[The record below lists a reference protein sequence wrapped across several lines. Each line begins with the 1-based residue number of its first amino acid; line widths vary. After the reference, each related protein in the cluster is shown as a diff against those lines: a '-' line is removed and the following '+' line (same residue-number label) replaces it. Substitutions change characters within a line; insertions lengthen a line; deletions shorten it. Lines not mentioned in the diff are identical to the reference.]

1 MLILAGAVLLG
12 TLALRA
18 VHPLV
23 SFLEAAVIAALARPA
38 VVRLGRRIPQWLAV
52 LALTGVALL
61 VLVALGA
68 LGFGE
73 LRSETSRFAEQAPR
87 AAADLETRGPFG
99 GLLRDIRFSDQVGTT
114 SAQIARAFD
123 LSGSDLPGLATAVG
137 GRLSSA
143 FIVWVLAVMLV
154 FAGPAMV
161 DGGIGLLGP
170 RSGPIARRVLPD
182 AYRNTLRYLGYTSLR
197 ALTVGTIVT
206 VTALALG
213 LDMPALLGVVA
224 ALLAYAPRL
233 GIAAGFLP
241 VALLAAVDGSAAP
254 VAIVALALALQ
265 AIDVV
270 VVQPRIDARSVRVG
284 LLVTLVSILLGAG
297 LYGVVG
303 VFVGLTLGCLLVAT
317 LVQVDAVQDAAA

>member
-1 MLILAGAVLLG
+1 L
-12 TLALRA
+12 
-18 VHPLV
+18 
-23 SFLEAAVIAALARPA
+23 
-38 VVRLGRRIPQWLAV
+38 
-52 LALTGVALL
+52 
-61 VLVALGA
+61 
-68 LGFGE
+68 
-73 LRSETSRFAEQAPR
+73 
-87 AAADLETRGPFG
+87 
-99 GLLRDIRFSDQVGTT
+99 
-114 SAQIARAFD
+114 
-123 LSGSDLPGLATAVG
+123 
-137 GRLSSA
+137 
-143 FIVWVLAVMLV
+143 
-154 FAGPAMV
+154 
-161 DGGIGLLGP
+161 
-170 RSGPIARRVLPD
+170 
-182 AYRNTLRYLGYTSLR
+182 
-197 ALTVGTIVT
+197 
-206 VTALALG
+206 
-213 LDMPALLGVVA
+213 VA